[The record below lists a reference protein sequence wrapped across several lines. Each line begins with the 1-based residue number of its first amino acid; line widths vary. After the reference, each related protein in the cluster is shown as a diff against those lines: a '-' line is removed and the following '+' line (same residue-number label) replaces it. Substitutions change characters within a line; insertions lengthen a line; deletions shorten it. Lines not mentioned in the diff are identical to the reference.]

1 MGFRLRKSFTLMPGV
16 RMTVSPRGVSTSVG
30 VRGARVSVHS
40 SGRVTRSV
48 TLPGSGM
55 SYSSTSH
62 LGKEA
67 PARRRTSPAPR
78 SVRTAPATRP
88 APPLAAPA
96 KPGVFAPKWEKL
108 LYDAAVKRPDAA
120 VVRAVGTD
128 HPPARQVS
136 ALVEVVLGALPAGDF
151 ETVRRNLGWLMSTEF
166 DPCTD
171 PFLTKYFAA
180 ATVRLEVAAGIVFEL
195 PLSRDTIGLTL
206 AEAHQQ
212 AGDLE
217 AAVDVVEH
225 VTPSTVSA
233 VSLAELYA
241 DQHRWADVIDL
252 TNGATNNDE
261 AGMFLLIQ
269 RARALRESG
278 TPGAARQ
285 ALKEA
290 LRLRSRPAALRHR
303 ALIERAYAYL
313 AERKPAMARKDL
325 ERVLAD
331 DAGYPGLQQALADL
345 PAR

>member
-1 MGFRLRKSFTLMPGV
+1 MGFRLRKSFTLLPGV

-48 TLPGSGM
+48 SIPGSGI
-55 SYSSTSH
+55 SYTTTSRSGRPVRPE
-62 LGKEA
+62 LARSVAPRRVNPSPAAGPTVRPPA
-67 PARRRTSPAPR
+67 PAR
-78 SVRTAPATRP
+78 
-88 APPLAAPA
+88 
-96 KPGVFAPKWEKL
+96 PGLFAPKWEKL
-108 LYDAAVKRPDAA
+108 LYDAAVKRSDAA
-120 VVRAVGTD
+120 AVRQVATD
-128 HPPARQVS
+128 HPAARQVG
-136 ALVEVVLGALPAGDF
+136 ALVEVLLGALPIGDF
-151 ETVRRNLGWLMSTEF
+151 ETVRHNLAWLMSTAF

-171 PFLTKYFAA
+171 PFLTKYLPGS
-180 ATVRLEVAAGIVFEL
+180 TVTLEVAAGIVFEL
-195 PLSRDTIGLTL
+195 PMSRAALGLTL
-206 AEAHQQ
+206 AEAHQS

-225 VTPSTVSA
+225 LTPTTASA

-252 TNGATNNDE
+252 TNGVTNDDE

-290 LRLRSRPAALRHR
+290 LRLRSRPAGLRHR